1 MWDNYVHRYK
11 LGLSVIEKTIK
22 FTSGGRDF
30 SSGGGLC
37 YVCTYIIQYNNVEW
51 AAVHWYT

>member
-30 SSGGGLC
+30 SSGWVML
-37 YVCTYIIQYNNVEW
+37 YTYIHHTIQ
-51 AAVHWYT
+51 